1 MLLPF
6 ILLILVA
13 CVDISQP
20 INDEM
25 ILSEGGTH
33 LKETKNGSDI
43 KEQKIIS
50 ILSLDVESKHIEKDL
65 DDIETKVDSLGGY
78 ISSHKVETP
87 EGRSS
92 KRKAELSIRIPSDK
106 SINFKKYLK
115 DKLFIVK
122 EISSSIDVTETYYD
136 IEANI
141 KNLESQEAQL
151 MELYKKADDIES
163 ILSINDKVNEVI
175 RNKDA
180 LMREKLNIISKTEYS
195 TFNLNIEEVSE
206 YKTIHSLDDSSMEK
220 IKKAI
225 TNSAMNAKNAVMS
238 ILLFLINSFPLVIV
252 AFIGLYLYSKLF
264 KKNRLE
270 ALTGDLGEESK
281 SDK

>member
-1 MLLPF
+1 MILLPL
-6 ILLILVA
+6 ILLLLVSCA
-13 CVDISQP
+13 DISQP
-20 INDEM
+20 ISDEL
-25 ILSEGGTH
+25 ILSEGGAH
-33 LKETKNGSDI
+33 LKEANNEPDV
-43 KEQKIIS
+43 KEQKVIS
-50 ILSLDVESKHIEKDL
+50 ILNLDVETKYIEEDL
-65 DDIETKVDSLGGY
+65 DSIEAKINSLGGY

-87 EGRSS
+87 EDRSS

-106 SINFKKYLK
+106 SVEFKEYLK

-122 EISSSIDVTETYYD
+122 EMSSSIDVTETYYD

-141 KNLESQEAQL
+141 KNLERQEAQL

-206 YKTIHSLDDSSMEK
+206 YKAIHSLDDSSMEK

-252 AFIGLYLYSKLF
+252 AFIGLYLYNKFF
-264 KKNRLE
+264 KKNRLK
-270 ALTGDLGEESK
+270 TKDLEKESK